1 MGTGKLVNV
10 RHPQSVPPESWI
22 LSSVPWLMI
31 AVCLAGREED
41 KLVWRSRS
49 ISTFLLSN
57 CTNFRMM

>member
-22 LSSVPWLMI
+22 LSSVLWLMI

-41 KLVWRSRS
+41 TLVWRCSLH
-49 ISTFLLSN
+49 FNLL
-57 CTNFRMM
+57 TL